1 MITRIGAGLLSVAM
15 LASTAQAKTETP
27 RWSPQAGDVIQF
39 DVLRKGKPFGT
50 HTVSFDRDAEGRLIA
65 RSQVELKA
73 GLGPITV
80 FRYNLDATEVWQD
93 GELVS
98 LDGRVDDDG
107 EKGQVEAERE
117 GALLEV
123 NGTEF
128 QGEVDGKIL
137 PSSHWNFAQT
147 QASELLS
154 TEDGEILKVS
164 VSDQGTET
172 IEAAGQPVQTTRYLM
187 DSDID
192 VTLWYDDAGR
202 WMKLAFTARGQNI
215 EYVLTNSY

>member
-1 MITRIGAGLLSVAM
+1 M
-15 LASTAQAKTETP
+15 
-27 RWSPQAGDVIQF
+27 
-39 DVLRKGKPFGT
+39 
-50 HTVSFDRDAEGRLIA
+50 
-65 RSQVELKA
+65 
-73 GLGPITV
+73 
-80 FRYNLDATEVWQD
+80 N
-93 GELVS
+93 
-98 LDGRVDDDG
+98 DDG

-117 GALLEV
+117 GKLLEV

-128 QGEVDGKIL
+128 QGDVDGKIL